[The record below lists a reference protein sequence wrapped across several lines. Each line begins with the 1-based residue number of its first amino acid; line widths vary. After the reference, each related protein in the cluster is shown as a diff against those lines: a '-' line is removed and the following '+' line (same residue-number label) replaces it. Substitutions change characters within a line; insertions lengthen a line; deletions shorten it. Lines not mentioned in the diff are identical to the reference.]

1 MDGKKKASN
10 AHSTQ
15 AATIAIEKLRLWFS
29 RNESQV
35 AVRALKAAVMKNSIK
50 WKVHRHAV

>member
-1 MDGKKKASN
+1 MDGKKNASN
-10 AHSTQ
+10 THSTQ
-15 AATIAIEKLRLWFS
+15 AATIAIEKLRLWLS